1 MNISILKHGLQAIAG
16 VVILSHMTMAQAD
29 NQGGSFTTGVAAGV
43 DFYQISCFDDGNGA
57 PSYVEAQVK
66 DTTANSSKVNI
77 LLYKG
82 TSCTTNKCAQFSLD
96 TTDSDIGYSPLVRVT
111 QGSGTYNLFV
121 QHTATGTDGYD
132 VIAHCKTSGGVHTGT
147 SFVSKQ
153 QQ

>member
-1 MNISILKHGLQAIAG
+1 MNISILKQGLQLAAGAIMLG
-16 VVILSHMTMAQAD
+16 QVNMTLAD
-29 NQGGSFTTGVAAGV
+29 NQAGSFTTGVAAGV

-66 DTTANSSKVNI
+66 DTTANSAKVNI

-96 TTDSDIGYSPLVRVT
+96 TTDSDTGYSPLVRVT
-111 QGSGTYNLFV
+111 QGAGTYYLFV

-132 VIAHCKTSGGVHTGT
+132 VIAHCKTSGNVHTGT
-147 SFVSKQ
+147 SFTSRQ